1 MLVYLSTVSER
12 QRRESDDARRDVERG
27 LSKIR

>member
-12 QRRESDDARRDVERG
+12 QRRESDDTRREVERG